1 MKNSYIFF
9 FPNWC
14 CLVTLNESLYRVV
27 TLRPEEVLADDAV
40 YGDVPGPHHHAVAL
54 LAAEVS
60 PTIDDPAVFA

>member
-1 MKNSYIFF
+1 MLS
-9 FPNWC
+9 WD
-14 CLVTLNESLYRVV
+14 ESLYRVV